1 MIEMTSMATD
11 GIRDKDAPAWGRP
24 VRSAMAAAGMA
35 AGLLAVIQPA
45 AAGVENNFP
54 TAARA
59 DYVFAC
65 MASNGQTREMLYK
78 CSCSID
84 AIAEQISYDQYVQA
98 ETVIRMRA
106 VPGEKT
112 AAIRDAPWTQEI
124 VDLLRRSQAEAE
136 LKCF

>member
-1 MIEMTSMATD
+1 MRNKETLEMRRQ
-11 GIRDKDAPAWGRP
+11 IRRALGL
-24 VRSAMAAAGMA
+24 AGMA
-35 AGLLAVIQPA
+35 VALLAGAQWAEASPD
-45 AAGVENNFP
+45 NDFP

-65 MASNGQTREMLYK
+65 MASNGQTQEMLYK

-84 AIAEQISYDQYVQA
+84 AIAELMRYDQYVQA
-98 ETVIRMRA
+98 ETIIRMRA

-112 AAIRDAPWTQEI
+112 AAIRDTPWTQEI
-124 VDLLRRSQAEAE
+124 VDLMRRSQAEAE